1 MKKLL
6 IVVLALSIVACKQS
20 EFPEFDYPDSRL
32 KALGEWKGAVYTKET
47 NTLIDSV
54 SFILTLDLQS
64 EDKLKIDTFSIEER
78 GLNNIGEYPLRWEC
92 GLVEDPTATGYFETN
107 ASVTILTIE
116 KADSTHGRVIWEC
129 IKQ

>member
-1 MKKLL
+1 MRKLL
-6 IVVLALSIVACKQS
+6 IVLLVLSTVACRQS
-20 EFPEFDYPDSRL
+20 EFPEFTYPDSRL

-47 NTLIDSV
+47 NILIDSV

-78 GLNNIGEYPLRWEC
+78 GLNNIGEHPLRWEC

-116 KADSTHGRVIWEC
+116 KADSTYGRVVWEC
-129 IKQ
+129 VKQ

>member
-1 MKKLL
+1 MRKLL
-6 IVVLALSIVACKQS
+6 IVLLVLSTVACRQS
-20 EFPEFDYPDSRL
+20 EFPEFTYPDSRL

-47 NTLIDSV
+47 NILIDSV

-78 GLNNIGEYPLRWEC
+78 GLNNIGEHPLRWEC

-116 KADSTHGRVIWEC
+116 KADSTYGRVIWEC

>member
-6 IVVLALSIVACKQS
+6 IVILALTAIACRQS
-20 EFPEFDYPDSRL
+20 EFPEFIYPDSRL
-32 KALGEWKGAVYTKET
+32 KALGQWEAVVYPKGSDTP
-47 NTLIDSV
+47 IDSV
-54 SFILTLDLQS
+54 SFILTSDVQS
-64 EDKLKIDTFSIEER
+64 ENKLKIDTFSIEER
-78 GLNNIGEYPLRWEC
+78 GIIVLGEHPLRWEC

-116 KADSTHGRVIWEC
+116 KADSTYGRVIWEC

>member
-6 IVVLALSIVACKQS
+6 IVVLALSIVACRQS
-20 EFPEFDYPDSRL
+20 EFPEFNYPDSRL

-64 EDKLKIDTFSIEER
+64 DDKLKIDTFSIEER
-78 GLNNIGEYPLRWEC
+78 GLVVLEDYPLRWEC
-92 GLVEDPTATGYFETN
+92 RLVEDPTATGYFQTN

-116 KADSTHGRVIWEC
+116 KADSTYGRVIWEC

>member
-6 IVVLALSIVACKQS
+6 IVVLALSIVACRQS
-20 EFPEFDYPDSRL
+20 EFPEFNYPDSRL

-64 EDKLKIDTFSIEER
+64 DDKLKIDTFSIEER
-78 GLNNIGEYPLRWEC
+78 GLVVLEDYPLRWEC
-92 GLVEDPTATGYFETN
+92 RLVEDPTATGYFETN

-116 KADSTHGRVIWEC
+116 KADSTYGRVIWEC

>member
-6 IVVLALSIVACKQS
+6 IVVLALSIVACRQS
-20 EFPEFDYPDSRL
+20 EFPEFNYPDSRL

-78 GLNNIGEYPLRWEC
+78 GLVVLEDYPLRWEC
-92 GLVEDPTATGYFETN
+92 RLVEDPTATGYFETN

-116 KADSTHGRVIWEC
+116 KADSTYGRVIWEC